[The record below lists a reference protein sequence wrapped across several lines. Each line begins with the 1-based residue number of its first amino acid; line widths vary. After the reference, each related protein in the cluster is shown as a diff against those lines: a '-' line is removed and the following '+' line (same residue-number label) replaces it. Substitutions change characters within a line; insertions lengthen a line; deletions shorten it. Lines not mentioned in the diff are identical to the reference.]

1 MTGSGWQSKRY
12 DNLKPMSLETPVRLK
27 RSVSLTT
34 ELVQA
39 FGDRVRDGTW
49 QPGSKLPREADLIE
63 EFGVSRTVVREAMSR
78 LQAAGM
84 LETRHGIGTF
94 VVGMGEGTSFRV
106 SLDQQSTLQ
115 DVITVLELRIAVETE
130 AAGLAAVRRSAEQLR
145 AIRSALDAFNAAL
158 DEGRQAV
165 GPDFQFHLEIARATQ
180 NPRFASLM
188 ETLGGA
194 MIPRS
199 RLEVEEV
206 LSEDKKAYLRR
217 VNLEHESIYAAI
229 ERQDAEAARAA
240 MRTHLTNSRERR
252 RQALS

>member
-1 MTGSGWQSKRY
+1 
-12 DNLKPMSLETPVRLK
+12 
-27 RSVSLTT
+27 
-34 ELVQA
+34 
-39 FGDRVRDGTW
+39 
-49 QPGSKLPREADLIE
+49 
-63 EFGVSRTVVREAMSR
+63 
-78 LQAAGM
+78 
-84 LETRHGIGTF
+84 
-94 VVGMGEGTSFRV
+94 MGEGATFRV

-130 AAGLAAVRRSAEQLR
+130 AAGLAAIRRSADQLR

-180 NPRFASLM
+180 NPRFAALM

-206 LSEDKKAYLRR
+206 LSDDKKAYLRR
-217 VNLEHESIYAAI
+217 VNLEHESIVAAI
-229 ERQDAEAARAA
+229 ERRDAEAARAA

>member
-1 MTGSGWQSKRY
+1 
-12 DNLKPMSLETPVRLK
+12 
-27 RSVSLTT
+27 
-34 ELVQA
+34 
-39 FGDRVRDGTW
+39 
-49 QPGSKLPREADLIE
+49 
-63 EFGVSRTVVREAMSR
+63 
-78 LQAAGM
+78 
-84 LETRHGIGTF
+84 
-94 VVGMGEGTSFRV
+94 V
-106 SLDQQSTLQ
+106 SLDQQSTLH

-130 AAGLAAVRRSAEQLR
+130 AAGLAAMRRSEAQLR
-145 AIRSALDAFNAAL
+145 AIRSALDAFSTAL
-158 DEGRQAV
+158 DDGRQAV

-199 RLEVEEV
+199 RLESEQV

-217 VNLEHESIYAAI
+217 VNLEHESIFVAI

-252 RQALS
+252 RQAL